1 MLKLYNTLS
10 RKKEVFKPRKPS
22 KVGMYTCGMT
32 VYDHTH
38 IGHMRTYVNT
48 DILRRVLGYNGFEVK
63 QVENV
68 TDVGHLT
75 SDADIGEDKLQK
87 KARKERKTAW
97 EIAKIYT
104 KEFFETMDALNILRP
119 HVVAFATEHIQEMSQ
134 LVQEL
139 EKRGFTYIIPDDG
152 VYFDTSKLLDY
163 GKLARL
169 DVKGLRAGARV
180 KIKMGKKNITDFAL
194 WKFSKKE
201 EKRDMEWESPWSKR
215 SFPGWHIECSTLSMK
230 YLSHAFDKGKFDPE
244 RFETID
250 LHTGGVDHIS
260 VHHTNEI
267 AQTEAA
273 TGKKFVNYWFHNEF
287 LMVEG
292 EKMSKSLGNF
302 FWIKDIKERNFDPMA
317 LRYLF
322 LGAHY
327 RSKMNFTWEGLR
339 AAANTLEKLRQIIRE
354 LYQEQKEKANNSQK
368 DLSGASKKYEEKF
381 LNFINDDL
389 NMSKALAVMWKL
401 IKDEKVSPQE
411 KFYLLL
417 NFDKVFGLSLKKV
430 KEIKIPQK
438 VKELVKQREKYRKNK
453 DWKKSDEIRKQIKK
467 LGYLVEDIEKGFKI
481 KKA

>member
-10 RKKEVFKPRKPS
+10 RKKEVFKPVKPPR
-22 KVGMYTCGMT
+22 VGMYTCGMT

-38 IGHMRTYVNT
+38 IGHMRTYINT
-48 DILRRVLGYNGFEVK
+48 DILRRVLEYNGFEVK
-63 QVENV
+63 QAENV

-75 SDADIGEDKLQK
+75 SDADTGEDKLQK

-104 KEFFETMDALNILRP
+104 KEFFETMDALNVLRP
-119 HVVAFATEHIQEMSQ
+119 HVVALATEHIQEMSQ

-139 EKRGFTYIIPDDG
+139 ERRGFTYIIPDDG
-152 VYFDTSKLLDY
+152 VYFDTSKLPDY

-169 DVKGLRAGARV
+169 DVKGLKAGARV
-180 KIKMGKKNITDFAL
+180 KITPGKKNITDFAL
-194 WKFSKKE
+194 WKFSKKK

-215 SFPGWHIECSTLSMK
+215 SFPGWHIECSALSIK
-230 YLSHAFDKGKFDPE
+230 YLSHAFYKGKFYPE

-302 FWIKDIKERNFDPMA
+302 FWIKDIRERNFDPIA

-322 LGAHY
+322 LGTHY
-327 RSKMNFTWEGLR
+327 QSKMNFTWEGLR

-354 LYQEQKEKANNSQK
+354 LHQKQKEKAITGQK
-368 DLSGASKKYEEKF
+368 DLSEMSKKYQEKF

-389 NMSKALAVMWKL
+389 NIPKALAVMWQL
-401 IKDEKVSPQE
+401 IKNKKVSDAE
-411 KFYLLL
+411 KYQLLI
-417 NFDKVFGLSLKKV
+417 NFDKIFGLKLDKV
-430 KEIKIPQK
+430 KEIKIPK
-438 VKELVKQREKYRKNK
+438 EIKELVEKREKYRRDD
-453 DWKKSDEIRKQIKK
+453 DWKSADEIRKKIKKMGYKVEDTKRGPKIKK
-467 LGYLVEDIEKGFKI
+467 L
-481 KKA
+481 